1 MSLGMLGRKIGMTQ
15 LFDDNGRFVPVSVIQ
30 AGPCV
35 VVQKRTRERD
45 GYEAVQL
52 GYGDIKERKAGRPAK
67 GHFAKAGTAPRRM
80 LREFPLPA
88 SGELTEGQVID
99 VSTFAVGQYVDVSG
113 TSRGKGF
120 AGSIKRHGF
129 ARGPMTHGSKY
140 HRGTGGLS
148 AATFPG
154 RVFKGRRM
162 PGRMGGRRVTARG
175 LAVVQVDSERNLL
188 VLQGSIPGARG
199 GIVEIR
205 PTTVA
210 GKKNRE

>member
-1 MSLGMLGRKIGMTQ
+1 MSPGILGRKIGMTQ
-15 LFDDNGRFVPVSVIQ
+15 LFDENGNLVPVTVVQ

-35 VVQKRTRERD
+35 VVQKRTLERD

-52 GYGDIKERKAGRPAK
+52 GYGSIKERKVTRPMK
-67 GHFAKAGTAPRRM
+67 GHFQKAGVEPRRL
-80 LREFPLPA
+80 LREFPLKA
-88 SGELTEGQVID
+88 GAQLEEGQVID
-99 VSTFAVGQYVDVSG
+99 VGMFSEGQYVDVSG

-129 ARGPMTHGSKY
+129 ARGPMSHGSKY

-148 AATFPG
+148 GSTYPG

-162 PGRMGGRRVTARG
+162 PGRMGGRRVTVRG
-175 LAVVQVDSERNLL
+175 LPVLKVDAERHLL
-188 VLQGSIPGARG
+188 VLRGSVPGARG
-199 GIVEIR
+199 SIVEIR

-210 GKKNRE
+210 GKKSRE